1 MNIGVAGICLMNIIW
16 LQAAP
21 MAFQTSD
28 GGSSALDLDRI
39 NVAVG

>member
-21 MAFQTSD
+21 TAFANI
-28 GGSSALDLDRI
+28 GWKF
-39 NVAVG
+39 